1 MSLDYFYRATAAVTL
16 VCFLGACHTADYTPQ
31 GLDLALN
38 VSKKWQRNPDGSVS
52 LTLSGESLNNA
63 AGAVE
68 TFHKLADK
76 QFGSTPYTY
85 SYTVGHEREKRTV
98 TKSERVKV
106 ASATVAGGTPL
117 APPVPEDLKR
127 PLNPQPIP
135 YYVPYGGGQS
145 GGYFAG
151 GGGGG
156 EVIAIVAAVVVVAM
170 IASAVAKER
179 AKSKPA
185 SPSRSLSLTETFK
198 TVTHTETEEYG
209 SAKLVLRGTARATSP
224 STLDSSR
231 TVQILVPNDTTFQG
245 KLAAGSGLAAA
256 NATAA
261 ALQGWKT
268 EVVRSV
274 TTGSGYVLKPALIRW
289 ADRSDYSMSGNRDVA
304 TVEYE
309 LQDAASR
316 RTLQRFVV
324 HAAQSTMSMTV
335 GGDPGDVLKKEFAKH
350 WSVYTR

>member
-1 MSLDYFYRATAAVTL
+1 MSLDFFYRATTAVTL

-38 VSKKWQRNPDGSVS
+38 VSKKLQRNTDGSVS
-52 LTLSGESLNNA
+52 LTLSGASLNNA

-76 QFGSTPYTY
+76 QFGSAPYTY
-85 SYTVGHEREKRTV
+85 SYTVGHERAKRTV
-98 TKSERVKV
+98 TKSERVKL
-106 ASATVAGGTPL
+106 SATVAGGTPL
-117 APPVPEDLKR
+117 APPVPEELKR

-185 SPSRSLSLTETFK
+185 TPSRSLSSTESFK
-198 TVTHTETEEYG
+198 TVTRTETEEYG

-224 STLDSSR
+224 STLDPSR
-231 TVQILVPNDTTFQG
+231 TIQILVPNDTTFQG

-274 TTGSGYVLKPALIRW
+274 TTGSGYVVKPALIRW

-335 GGDPGDVLKKEFAKH
+335 GGDPGDVLKKEFAKR